1 MGASKSKMLVAEI
14 SVARAAESDMRGRLS
29 DREKECEDLAAQL
42 EQRKQEYEQ
51 KYSDLELKHTELQG
65 RFLELK
71 SKFESDELSSGDYN
85 NRASELNRKL
95 NEALSERDFIK
106 IEAQKQIEALLSNQ
120 KAFDD
125 EIQNARAKLQQ
136 VEANY
141 EERIRCLE
149 MEQQMLL
156 DESAE
161 KDYNMQRMREESED
175 LQNRYEVEKQKL
187 EEDFNR
193 KGILLHSQ
201 FNEERAQLNMQWELK
216 LSEEVSKFR
225 SSLVQ
230 ENSSLQEKL
239 NTALSDIDSL
249 SRKYKLLNNLFEEIR
264 SRYERRE
271 SRKEDLERIA
281 DLEGQLIVQS
291 EEIERQR
298 DILKALK
305 FPTQQNGNPN
315 SRRNR
320 RNARKLQQQ
329 KLNCNGTGNING
341 GTGKNLQRCRVSS
354 TSSASSSCSETKGDN

>member
-125 EIQNARAKLQQ
+125 EIQNARLKLQQ

-161 KDYNMQRMREESED
+161 KDYNMQRMREEAED

-187 EEDFNR
+187 EE
-193 KGILLHSQ
+193 
-201 FNEERAQLNMQWELK
+201 
-216 LSEEVSKFR
+216 
-225 SSLVQ
+225 
-230 ENSSLQEKL
+230 
-239 NTALSDIDSL
+239 
-249 SRKYKLLNNLFEEIR
+249 
-264 SRYERRE
+264 
-271 SRKEDLERIA
+271 
-281 DLEGQLIVQS
+281 
-291 EEIERQR
+291 
-298 DILKALK
+298 
-305 FPTQQNGNPN
+305 
-315 SRRNR
+315 
-320 RNARKLQQQ
+320 
-329 KLNCNGTGNING
+329 
-341 GTGKNLQRCRVSS
+341 
-354 TSSASSSCSETKGDN
+354 